1 MSNTLSSRSPPA
13 FDLCQHQFSSVQ
25 SLSSVRLSATP
36 WIAARQAS
44 LLNHQLPE
52 FTQTHVHQVS
62 DAIQP
67 SHPLSSPSPPAPDP
81 SQHESFPKSQLFAW
95 SGQSTGVSAL
105 ASFLPKNTQDLSRP
119 WKSPGQNTEVGSL
132 SLLWGIFQSQ
142 GLNPGL
148 LHCRQILYQLSH
160 KGSPRILEWVAY
172 PFSSGS
178 SLSRNWTRVSCIA
191 GRFFTKWA
199 KKTFYKVPMQQSHS
213 WGFIPR
219 K

>member
-1 MSNTLSSRSPPA
+1 MSDSLWPYG
-13 FDLCQHQFSSVQ
+13 LYQFSSVAQ
-25 SLSSVRLSATP
+25 SCPTLWLQHARPPCPSPTPGVHSNSRPSSQWCHAAISSSVIPFSSCP
-36 WIAARQAS
+36 QSFPAS
-44 LLNHQLPE
+44 
-52 FTQTHVHQVS
+52 
-62 DAIQP
+62 
-67 SHPLSSPSPPAPDP
+67 
-81 SQHESFPKSQLFAW
+81 ESFPMSQLFAW
-95 SGQSTGVSAL
+95 GGQNTGGSAL
-105 ASFLPKNTQDLSRP
+105 ASFLPKYTQDRSRP

-132 SLLWGIFQSQ
+132 FLLWGIFPSQ